1 MSNVQVP
8 SFSSALD
15 IPNSSLDIYPTHC
28 TAHLFPRRLFG
39 RANTEAPPETRMSYA
54 WPQLEFTR
62 PEWLGAMLLL
72 PVLLVY
78 FYRSLVDLPWRQM
91 VTSLLVRCF
100 IVISLIL
107 ALSGLHWL
115 DRTQQVFVVFAVDE
129 SLSVG
134 TKGHKKSEDFLRQA
148 TADQNRNSFAIL
160 PFASAPGRFRTNLT
174 PAPDRVRAKPTLS
187 TDVETA
193 TGGPD
198 AVADEARVKWQQGTN
213 LQSVLAIAAARI
225 PPHFVPHVVLLSDGN
240 QTEGDVMTT
249 VATSGPRIS
258 TVPLPTRDDPE
269 LQVSAVN
276 VPAQVAEGEP
286 FRIEVVIDSNHDDK
300 AVVEVFSGDYRIAS
314 ELQDIKEGEN
324 KFYFTQQVKQPT
336 AFSAMITRPPG
347 FTAIDSESNATGTAD
362 FSDTLLDNNMA
373 SGMVFAAGRPRVL
386 LIESVPEQAQHLEW
400 AMNEEGIAV
409 DTRPAQGMPESLTDL
424 QNYEVLILSNVPATD
439 LSAQQMDVIRAYVS
453 QLGGGFIML
462 GGDQSFGLGG
472 YYKTVVEDVLP
483 VRSDFEKEKEKPGLG
498 MVLIIDKSGSMGGQK
513 LEMAKDAARAAVDLL
528 GAKDQIGVIAFDGS
542 PYWVSEI
549 RGGAQKGAVM
559 DRIAS
564 IESGGGTTLYPAM
577 EQAYEALQSI
587 SAKLKHII
595 ILTDGLSTPGDFD
608 GITNQMAASRI
619 TVSTV
624 GIGDADQNMLEGISQ
639 AGRGRY
645 YFATDVNSIPQ
656 IFAKETMT
664 ASKSA
669 INEDPFL
676 PMVIRSTPVL
686 DGVNFEESPFL
697 LGYVVTR
704 PKATSEVI
712 LTAETGDPLL
722 CWWRYGLGMSVA
734 FTSDAKSRWAAEW
747 VTWNGYNKFWAQVIR
762 HCMRKHESKG
772 FVVDIQRHGSHSK
785 VVIDAVDSDGQFL
798 NMADTE
804 ITLVDPQLTTSS
816 IAVQQTAPGRY
827 EAEVEMATP
836 GAWHLQL
843 TQKLNGQTVHQQ
855 SRGLVA
861 GYSDELRLRTANE
874 DLLQSIASSSGGVFE
889 PNAASVFE
897 PLKSETASTAIP
909 LWPHLLFIAIILFM
923 ADVALRR
930 LDMSRLFGTELHRRD
945 LRA

>member
-1 MSNVQVP
+1 M
-8 SFSSALD
+8 
-15 IPNSSLDIYPTHC
+15 T
-28 TAHLFPRRLFG
+28 
-39 RANTEAPPETRMSYA
+39 YA
-54 WPQLEFTR
+54 WPQLELTR
-62 PEWLGAMLLL
+62 PEWLWAVLLL
-72 PVLLVY
+72 PVLVVY
-78 FYRSLVDLPWRQM
+78 FYRSLVDLPSRQM
-91 VTSLLVRCF
+91 IASLVVRCL
-100 IVISLIL
+100 IVLFLIL
-107 ALSGLHWL
+107 ALCGLNWL

-129 SLSVG
+129 SLSIG
-134 TKGHKKSEDFLRQA
+134 EAGREKSQDFIRRA
-148 TADQNRNSFAIL
+148 TADRDKNSFALL
-160 PFASAPGRFRTNLT
+160 PFASMPGSFRTDL
-174 PAPDRVRAKPTLS
+174 PDVAEPVLATADVAIRTS
-187 TDVETA
+187 DTDAGSHES
-193 TGGPD
+193 
-198 AVADEARVKWQQGTN
+198 RRKWQQGSN
-213 LQSVLAIAAARI
+213 LQSVIATATAGV
-225 PPHFVPHVVLLSDGN
+225 PPHFVPHVVLLTDGN
-240 QTEGDVMTT
+240 QTEGDVMAAVTL
-249 VATSGPRIS
+249 SGPGIS
-258 TVPLPTRDDPE
+258 TVHLPTRDEPE
-269 LQVSAVN
+269 LQVSTVN

-286 FRIEVVIDSNHDDK
+286 FRIEVVIDSNHDDT
-300 AVVEVFSGDYRIAS
+300 AIVEVFGGDYRIAS
-314 ELQDIKEGEN
+314 ELRELRKGEN
-324 KFYFTQQVKQPT
+324 KFYFTQQIKQPT
-336 AFSAMITRPPG
+336 EFSARITKPASSQTSAADSAPV
-347 FTAIDSESNATGTAD
+347 TATVETFN
-362 FSDTLLDNNMA
+362 DTLLDNNMA
-373 SGMVFAAGRPRVL
+373 SGMVFTSGRPRVL
-386 LIESVPEQAQHLEW
+386 LIENIPEQARHLEW

-424 QNYEVLILSNVPATD
+424 QNYEVLILSNVPATK

-462 GGDQSFGLGG
+462 GGDQAFGLGG

-549 RGGAQKGAVM
+549 RGGSQKGAVM

-564 IESGGGTTLYPAM
+564 IESGGGTALYPAM
-577 EQAYEALQSI
+577 EQAYEALQAI

-595 ILTDGLSTPGDFD
+595 VLTDGLSTPGDFD

-624 GIGDADQNMLEGISQ
+624 GIGDADQNLLERVAQ

-676 PMVIRSTPVL
+676 PILIRSTPVL
-686 DGVNFEESPFL
+686 DGVNFDESPFL

-722 CWWRYGLGMSVA
+722 CWWRYGLGMAVA

-762 HCMRKHESKG
+762 HCMRKSESNG
-772 FVVDIQRHGSHSK
+772 FVVDVQRHGSHSK
-785 VVIDAVDSDGQFL
+785 VVIDAVDSEGRFL
-798 NMADTE
+798 NMAETE
-804 ITLVDPQLTTSS
+804 ITLIDPKLTSSS

-827 EAEVEMATP
+827 EAEMEMATP
-836 GAWHLQL
+836 GAWHVQV
-843 TQKLNGQTVHQQ
+843 TQNLDGQTMFQQ
-855 SRGLVA
+855 TRGMVV
-861 GYSDELRLRTANE
+861 GYSDELRLRPADE
-874 DLLQSIASSSGGVFE
+874 DLLKSIASASGGTFE
-889 PNAASVFE
+889 PEAASVFT
-897 PLKSETASTAIP
+897 PLKSKTASAATPI
-909 LWPHLLFIAIILFM
+909 WPQLLLIAMTLFV

-930 LDMSRLFGTELHRRD
+930 LDMSRIFGSELHRGE
-945 LRA
+945 LRS

>member
-1 MSNVQVP
+1 MSNVVQP
-8 SFSSALD
+8 PFSSSLE
-15 IPNSSLDIYPTHC
+15 IPNSTLDIYPTYR
-28 TAHLFPRRLFG
+28 TAQLLSRRLVR
-39 RANTEAPPETRMSYA
+39 RANTETPAEHRMTDT

-62 PEWLGAMLLL
+62 PEWLWAVLLL
-72 PVLLVY
+72 PVLVVY

-91 VTSLLVRCF
+91 VTSLLVRCV
-100 IVISLIL
+100 IVLFLML

-115 DRTQQVFVVFAVDE
+115 DKTQQVFVVFAVDE

-134 TKGHKKSEDFLRQA
+134 ANGHEKSVDFVHRA
-148 TADQNRNSFAIL
+148 IADKNQNSFAIL
-160 PFASAPGRFRTNLT
+160 PFASAPGRFQADLN
-174 PAPDRVRAKPTLS
+174 PAADSAREVPPGPKNVDSASDRS
-187 TDVETA
+187 DTA
-193 TGGPD
+193 T
-198 AVADEARVKWQQGTN
+198 DEARRNWRQGTD

-225 PPHFVPHVVLLSDGN
+225 PPHFVPHIVLLSDGN
-240 QTEGDVMTT
+240 QTDGDVMAA
-249 VATSGPRIS
+249 VATSAPRVS
-258 TVPLPTRDDPE
+258 TVSLPTRDDPE

-286 FRIEVVIDSNHDDK
+286 FRIEVVIDSNHDDR
-300 AVVEVFSGDYRIAS
+300 AVVQVFSGDYRIAS
-314 ELQDIKEGEN
+314 ELHDITEGEN

-336 AFSAMITRPPG
+336 AFSAILTRPAGSTP
-347 FTAIDSESNATGTAD
+347 TDSEPDATQND
-362 FSDTLLDNNMA
+362 YFSDTLLDNNMA
-373 SGMVFAAGRPRVL
+373 AGMVFTSGRPRVL
-386 LIESVPEQAQHLEW
+386 LIENAPEQAQHLEW

-424 QNYEVLILSNVPATD
+424 QNYEVVILSNVPATD

-549 RGGAQKGAVM
+549 RGGSQKGAVM

-577 EQAYEALQSI
+577 EQAYEALQAI
-587 SAKLKHII
+587 SAKLKHVI
-595 ILTDGLSTPGDFD
+595 ILTDGQSTPGDFD

-624 GIGDADQNMLEGISQ
+624 GIGDADQNLLERISQ

-669 INEDPFL
+669 INEEPFL
-676 PMVIRSTPVL
+676 PMLIRSTPVL
-686 DGVNFEESPFL
+686 SGVSFEESPFL

-722 CWWRYGLGMSVA
+722 CWWRYGLGISVA
-734 FTSDAKSRWAAEW
+734 FTSDAKSQWAAEW

-762 HCMRKHESKG
+762 HCMRKSESKG
-772 FVVDIQRHGSHSK
+772 FVVDIHRQGSHSK
-785 VVIDAVDSDGQFL
+785 VVIDAVDTDGQFL

-816 IAVQQTAPGRY
+816 IAVRQTAPGRY
-827 EAEVEMATP
+827 EADVEMTTP
-836 GAWHLQL
+836 GTWHVQL
-843 TQKLNGQTVHQQ
+843 TQKLNGRTVYQQ
-855 SRGLVA
+855 SRGLTA
-861 GYSDELRLRTANE
+861 GYSDELRLRPANDE
-874 DLLQSIASSSGGVFE
+874 LLQSIASSSGGVFE
-889 PNAASVFE
+889 PDALSVFE
-897 PLKSETASTAIP
+897 PLPSETAFTAVP
-909 LWPHLLFIAIILFM
+909 LWPHLLVIAMTLFVV
-923 ADVALRR
+923 DVALRR
-930 LDMSRLFGTELHRRD
+930 LDMSRLFGPELHRLD
-945 LRA
+945 LRN

>member
-1 MSNVQVP
+1 MASV
-8 SFSSALD
+8 
-15 IPNSSLDIYPTHC
+15 
-28 TAHLFPRRLFG
+28 
-39 RANTEAPPETRMSYA
+39 
-54 WPQLEFTR
+54 WPQLEFTQ
-62 PEWLGAMLLL
+62 PEWLWTVLLL
-72 PVLLVY
+72 PVLVLY

-91 VTSLLVRCF
+91 VTSLLVRCI
-100 IVISLIL
+100 IVMLLIL
-107 ALSGLHWL
+107 SLCGLNRL
-115 DRTQQVFVVFAVDE
+115 ASTQDVFVVFAVDE
-129 SLSVG
+129 SHSVG
-134 TKGHKKSEDFLRQA
+134 TEGRQQSHDFVARA
-148 TADQNRNSFAIL
+148 TADQDENSFAIL
-160 PFASAPGRFRTNLT
+160 PFASVPGKFQRGIH
-174 PAPDRVRAKPTLS
+174 S
-187 TDVETA
+187 
-193 TGGPD
+193 
-198 AVADEARVKWQQGTN
+198 VADTSDMDGSPGSVRESAVLTGAAATDAAAAKEAWQRGSN
-213 LQSVLAIAAARI
+213 LQTVVEVSAAAI
-225 PPHFVPHVVLLSDGN
+225 PPHFVPHIVLLSDGN
-240 QTEGDVMTT
+240 ETEGSVMDAVTSS
-249 VATSGPRIS
+249 ATRIS
-258 TVPLPTRDDPE
+258 TVSLPARDDPE

-286 FRIEVVIDSNHDDK
+286 FRIEVVIDANHDDR

-314 ELQDIKEGEN
+314 AVQTIRKGEN
-324 KFYFTQQVKQPT
+324 KFYFTQQIKQPT
-336 AFSAMITRPPG
+336 EFSAGISRP
-347 FTAIDSESNATGTAD
+347 AD
-362 FSDTLLDNNMA
+362 AASDLSSVNSVPFNDTLLDNNMA
-373 SGMVFAAGRPRVL
+373 SGMVFTAGRPRVL
-386 LIESVPEQAQHLEW
+386 LIESIPEQARHLEW

-409 DTRPAQGMPESLTDL
+409 ETRPAEGMPDSLTDL
-424 QNYEVLILSNVPATD
+424 QNYEVLILSNVPAND
-439 LSAQQMDVIRAYVS
+439 LSSGQMDVIRAYVS

-462 GGDQSFGLGG
+462 GGDESFGLGG

-549 RGGAQKGAVM
+549 RSGSQKGAVM

-577 EQAYEALQSI
+577 EQAYEALQST

-624 GIGDADQNMLEGISQ
+624 GIGDADQNLLERISQ

-676 PMVIRSTPVL
+676 PMLIRSTPVL
-686 DGVNFEESPFL
+686 DGVNLDESPFL

-747 VTWNGYNKFWAQVIR
+747 LTWNGYNKFWAQVIR
-762 HCMRKHESKG
+762 HCMKRSENEG
-772 FVVDIQRHGSHSK
+772 FVVDIQRRGPRRK
-785 VVIDAVDSDGQFL
+785 IIIDAVGSNGLFL
-798 NMADTE
+798 NMAET
-804 ITLVDPQLTTSS
+804 TLSLIDPQLSTAS
-816 IAVQQTAPGRY
+816 IDVQQTAPGRY
-827 EAEVEMATP
+827 EAEVDMAIP
-836 GAWHLQL
+836 GAWHMQL
-843 TQKLNGQTVHQQ
+843 TQKSGGQPLYQQ
-855 SRGLVA
+855 SRGLIV

-874 DLLQSIASSSGGVFE
+874 ALLQSIAQSSGGTFE
-889 PNAASVFE
+889 PDAASVFQ
-897 PLKSETASTAIP
+897 PLKSDTASTATP
-909 LWPHLLFIAIILFM
+909 LWPLLLLIAMTLFV

>member
-1 MSNVQVP
+1 M
-8 SFSSALD
+8 
-15 IPNSSLDIYPTHC
+15 
-28 TAHLFPRRLFG
+28 
-39 RANTEAPPETRMSYA
+39 ETTPVERMTYF

-62 PEWLGAMLLL
+62 PEWLWAVLLL
-72 PVLLVY
+72 PVLVVY

-100 IVISLIL
+100 IVLFLIL
-107 ALSGLHWL
+107 ALCGLNWL
-115 DRTQQVFVVFAVDE
+115 DRTQQVYVVFAVDE
-129 SLSVG
+129 SLSVDA
-134 TKGHKKSEDFLRQA
+134 KGHEKSENFIRQA
-148 TADQNRNSFAIL
+148 TAGQDETSFAIL
-160 PFASAPGRFRTNLT
+160 PFASAPRRFQTELQPGENRGGIT
-174 PAPDRVRAKPTLS
+174 PTPS
-187 TDVETA
+187 TDAESASDV
-193 TGGPD
+193 PD
-198 AVADEARVKWQQGTN
+198 DVANESRVKWQQGTN
-213 LQSVLAIAAARI
+213 LQSVVAIATAGI

-240 QTEGDVMTT
+240 QTEGDVLAA
-249 VATSGPRIS
+249 VAISGPRIS
-258 TVPLPTRDDPE
+258 TVSLPTRDNPE
-269 LQVSAVN
+269 IQVSAVN

-286 FRIEVVIDSNHDDK
+286 FRIEVLIDANHDDR
-300 AVVEVFSGDYRIAS
+300 AVVEIFGGDYRLAS
-314 ELQDIKEGEN
+314 GIQDIKEGEN
-324 KFYFTQQVKQPT
+324 KFYFTQQIKQST
-336 AFSAMITRPPG
+336 IFSARITQPAG
-347 FTAIDSESNATGTAD
+347 STSAESEANAPTTED

-373 SGMVFAAGRPRVL
+373 TGMVFTAGQPRVL
-386 LIESVPEQAQHLEW
+386 LIESVPEQARHLEW
-400 AMNEEGIAV
+400 AMNEQSIAV
-409 DTRPAQGMPESLTDL
+409 DTRPAQGMPASLTDL

-462 GGDQSFGLGG
+462 GGDESFGLGG

-577 EQAYEALQSI
+577 VQAYEALQSI
-587 SAKLKHII
+587 SAKLKHVI

-608 GITNQMAASRI
+608 GITNQMAASQI

-624 GIGDADQNMLEGISQ
+624 GIGDADQNLLERISQ

-676 PMVIRSTPVL
+676 PMVVRSTPVL
-686 DGVNFEESPFL
+686 DGVSLEEAPFL
-697 LGYVVTR
+697 LGYVTTR

-747 VTWNGYNKFWAQVIR
+747 VTWDGYNKFWAQVIR
-762 HCMRKHESKG
+762 HCMRKGESKG
-772 FVVDIQRHGSHSK
+772 FVVDIQRRGPHSK
-785 VVIDAVDSDGQFL
+785 VVIDSVDSDGQFL

-804 ITLVDPQLTTSS
+804 ITLIDPQLTTST

-827 EAEVEMATP
+827 EATVEMAAP
-836 GAWHLQL
+836 GVWHVQL
-843 TQKLNGQTVHQQ
+843 TQKLDGQTVYQQ
-855 SRGLVA
+855 SRGVVV
-861 GYSDELRLRTANE
+861 GYSDELRLRTTN
-874 DLLQSIASSSGGVFE
+874 DNLLQSIASSSGGAFE
-889 PNAASVFE
+889 PGAASVFE
-897 PLKSETASTAIP
+897 PLATETASTAIP
-909 LWPHLLFIAIILFM
+909 LWPLLLIIAMTLFV

-930 LDMSRLFGTELHRRD
+930 LDMPRLFGTELHRSD
-945 LRA
+945 VRA